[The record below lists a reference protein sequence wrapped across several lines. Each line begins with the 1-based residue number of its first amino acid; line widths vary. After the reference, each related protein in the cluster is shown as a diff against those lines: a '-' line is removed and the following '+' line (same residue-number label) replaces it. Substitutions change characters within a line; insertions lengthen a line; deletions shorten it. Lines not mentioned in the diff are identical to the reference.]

1 MHYDMKIFKTPWSGN
16 LKHAHEVELLHNVK
30 DDVGDGP
37 ADLEEDDELLDT
49 AVVGLRASSSTNDRK
64 ENSETW

>member
-1 MHYDMKIFKTPWSGN
+1 MHNDMKIFKTPWSGN
-16 LKHAHEVELLHNVK
+16 LKHAHELELLNNVK
-30 DDVGDGP
+30 DEVDDDP
-37 ADLEEDDELLDT
+37 ADLEDEEPLDT

>member
-1 MHYDMKIFKTPWSGN
+1 MHNDINIKQPWSGN
-16 LKHAHEVELLHNVK
+16 LKHAHELLNNVN
-30 DDVGDGP
+30 DEVDDGP
-37 ADLEEDDELLDT
+37 ADLEGDELLDT